1 MSTILRGDD
10 NFDSASPIPAG
21 NFTAKAWVNFN
32 GTGTVS
38 IRADGNVSSITDEG
52 TGQYKVNFSSSLG
65 DVNYSATGITNE
77 AVTGNR
83 SSGWCIRST
92 TNSLMLTSSIVLDVG
107 SQSSGGA
114 SDHQVITMN
123 VAR

>member
-1 MSTILRGDD
+1 MSTVKVDTIQ
-10 NFDSASPIPAG
+10 NSAG
-21 NFTAKAWVNFN
+21 VEVFTAKVWVNFN

-38 IRADGNVSSITDEG
+38 IRADGNVSSITDQG

-65 DVNYSATGITNE
+65 DANYSATGITNE
-77 AVTGNR
+77 VVTGNR
-83 SSGWCIRST
+83 SSGWCIRGT

-114 SDHQVITMN
+114 ADHQVITMN